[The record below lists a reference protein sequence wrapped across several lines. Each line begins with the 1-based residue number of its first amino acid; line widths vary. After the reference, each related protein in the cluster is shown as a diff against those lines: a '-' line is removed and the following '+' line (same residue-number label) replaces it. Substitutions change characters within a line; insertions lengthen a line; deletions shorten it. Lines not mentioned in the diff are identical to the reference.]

1 MSDSLCLHLRLEIPE
16 FTKVGL
22 RVDRK
27 NRVISVASGSPA
39 ALAGLMPNDLIEQV
53 EGLSL
58 TAERGVQAA
67 LADRTTS
74 APLLRVRRGGGGR
87 RAKPSKSDGQPA
99 SEVEACEEGN
109 GEGGFE
115 TLLLSLSLKAG
126 ERAGMRVDANEV
138 LTVAPDTP
146 AAMAGLRAGD
156 VVAEVDGV
164 AVGEGGATT
173 LLHALSD
180 RSRPSRSLTV
190 VRRRAASKSASP
202 ATEAKAEGAEEA
214 EGELEEELLCVE
226 LSRDGAGSLG
236 IKALQGGQIVSVM
249 PGGAAASAGLAA
261 GDDILEVDGEEVVG
275 SSSGIFSLL
284 PPTKADFSLLVRRRA
299 ATGGGAAG
307 GRTDGSSVQRF
318 LGEYMSDVSASLSR
332 SQDESAL
339 ASHEESGRARAA
351 AAAAAA
357 GQAAFEASPLSEV
370 VCEAFE
376 EGEVPA
382 STRAVLL
389 TAPRTVEAR
398 NVSLPPTLGE
408 GEVLVR
414 LEVASL
420 SSRDRLLFTGG
431 QAAAQVLGQTAVGTV
446 VALAQDVGGLRLG
459 DAVVVSQGED
469 S

>member
-284 PPTKADFSLLVRRRA
+284 PPTKEDDLSPPVMCVGGSVADPNSQCEQVP
-299 ATGGGAAG
+299 AAG
-307 GRTDGSSVQRF
+307 GLLAARAPEGRDGGRRRRRPHRWLF
-318 LGEYMSDVSASLSR
+318 C
-332 SQDESAL
+332 SAL
-339 ASHEESGRARAA
+339 PRGVHERRLGVTQPVAGRVC
-351 AAAAAA
+351 A
-357 GQAAFEASPLSEV
+357 GQPR
-370 VCEAFE
+370 
-376 EGEVPA
+376 GE
-382 STRAVLL
+382 RAGSRGGGGGGGGPGCLRGV
-389 TAPRTVEAR
+389 AP
-398 NVSLPPTLGE
+398 
-408 GEVLVR
+408 
-414 LEVASL
+414 
-420 SSRDRLLFTGG
+420 
-431 QAAAQVLGQTAVGTV
+431 
-446 VALAQDVGGLRLG
+446 VGGGL
-459 DAVVVSQGED
+459 
-469 S
+469 

>member
-87 RAKPSKSDGQPA
+87 RAKPSRRRPSDEQPA
-99 SEVEACEEGN
+99 SEAEAGEEGN

-146 AAMAGLRAGD
+146 AAMAGIRAGD

-190 VRRRAASKSASP
+190 VRRRAASSKSASP
-202 ATEAKAEGAEEA
+202 ATEDKAEGGLEEA
-214 EGELEEELLCVE
+214 RC
-226 LSRDGAGSLG
+226 
-236 IKALQGGQIVSVM
+236 KH
-249 PGGAAASAGLAA
+249 
-261 GDDILEVDGEEVVG
+261 
-275 SSSGIFSLL
+275 
-284 PPTKADFSLLVRRRA
+284 TCRA
-299 ATGGGAAG
+299 A
-307 GRTDGSSVQRF
+307 V
-318 LGEYMSDVSASLSR
+318 
-332 SQDESAL
+332 
-339 ASHEESGRARAA
+339 
-351 AAAAAA
+351 
-357 GQAAFEASPLSEV
+357 
-370 VCEAFE
+370 
-376 EGEVPA
+376 
-382 STRAVLL
+382 
-389 TAPRTVEAR
+389 
-398 NVSLPPTLGE
+398 
-408 GEVLVR
+408 
-414 LEVASL
+414 
-420 SSRDRLLFTGG
+420 
-431 QAAAQVLGQTAVGTV
+431 
-446 VALAQDVGGLRLG
+446 
-459 DAVVVSQGED
+459 
-469 S
+469 

>member
-1 MSDSLCLHLRLEIPE
+1 LLQVQVVVAAVAGTPTGSYLATMSDSLCLHLRLEIPE

-87 RAKPSKSDGQPA
+87 RAKPSRRRPSDEQPA
-99 SEVEACEEGN
+99 SEAEAGEEGN

-202 ATEAKAEGAEEA
+202 ATEDKAEG
-214 EGELEEELLCVE
+214 GLEEELLCVE

-261 GDDILEVDGEEVVG
+261 GDDILEVDGEEVDG

-284 PPTKADFSLLVRRRA
+284 PPAKEDDFSAARDACRREC
-299 ATGGGAAG
+299 
-307 GRTDGSSVQRF
+307 GRS
-318 LGEYMSDVSASLSR
+318 
-332 SQDESAL
+332 
-339 ASHEESGRARAA
+339 
-351 AAAAAA
+351 
-357 GQAAFEASPLSEV
+357 
-370 VCEAFE
+370 
-376 EGEVPA
+376 
-382 STRAVLL
+382 
-389 TAPRTVEAR
+389 
-398 NVSLPPTLGE
+398 
-408 GEVLVR
+408 
-414 LEVASL
+414 
-420 SSRDRLLFTGG
+420 
-431 QAAAQVLGQTAVGTV
+431 
-446 VALAQDVGGLRLG
+446 
-459 DAVVVSQGED
+459 
-469 S
+469 

>member
-357 GQAAFEASPLSEV
+357 LLRPLLRCRS
-370 VCEAFE
+370 
-376 EGEVPA
+376 
-382 STRAVLL
+382 
-389 TAPRTVEAR
+389 
-398 NVSLPPTLGE
+398 
-408 GEVLVR
+408 
-414 LEVASL
+414 ASL
-420 SSRDRLLFTGG
+420 RRRRRRRPLRRRRSAPPSAPPPRPSSLAARLPTPTMAEVGMTSPTSGG
-431 QAAAQVLGQTAVGTV
+431 RRRAECRTSAPPPPHTPTTPSRCSQAAAG
-446 VALAQDVGGLRLG
+446 
-459 DAVVVSQGED
+459 
-469 S
+469 

>member
-74 APLLRVRRGGGGR
+74 APLLRVRRGGGGGR
-87 RAKPSKSDGQPA
+87 RAKPSRRRPSDEQPA
-99 SEVEACEEGN
+99 SEAEADEVGN

-190 VRRRAASKSASP
+190 VRRRAASSKSASP
-202 ATEAKAEGAEEA
+202 ATEDKAEG
-214 EGELEEELLCVE
+214 GLEEELLCVE

-236 IKALQGGQIVSVM
+236 IKALKGGQIVSVV

-284 PPTKADFSLLVRRRA
+284 PPGKADFSLLVRRRGA
-299 ATGGGAAG
+299 AGGGATS
-307 GRTDGSSVQRF
+307 GRTDGSSVQQF

-332 SQDESAL
+332 SQDPSLAL
-339 ASHEESGRARAA
+339 H
-351 AAAAAA
+351 
-357 GQAAFEASPLSEV
+357 
-370 VCEAFE
+370 
-376 EGEVPA
+376 
-382 STRAVLL
+382 
-389 TAPRTVEAR
+389 
-398 NVSLPPTLGE
+398 
-408 GEVLVR
+408 
-414 LEVASL
+414 
-420 SSRDRLLFTGG
+420 
-431 QAAAQVLGQTAVGTV
+431 
-446 VALAQDVGGLRLG
+446 
-459 DAVVVSQGED
+459 
-469 S
+469 